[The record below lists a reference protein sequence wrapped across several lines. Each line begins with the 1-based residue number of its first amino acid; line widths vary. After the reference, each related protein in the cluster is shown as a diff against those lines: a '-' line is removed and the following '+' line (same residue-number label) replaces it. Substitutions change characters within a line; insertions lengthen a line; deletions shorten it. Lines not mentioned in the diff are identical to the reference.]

1 MAKKDLETLPNWRD
15 AFNSPT
21 TVRNQRTKDNVGIL
35 LYAYTPVLVIFQD
48 VTKSLFGWP
57 AKQFD
62 CVIELYG
69 TLGPISLLELLT
81 AVRTISSAF
90 FQIMMVW
97 MNFCIIW
104 YDIAVIPGYGRLS
117 SADLHILPPIPDDD
131 DHQQQHQQ
139 NIVIIIN
146 ECIGLWSAGID
157 LLKIS
162 RGHWLCKKAIN
173 SVHFWFPFTLPIV
186 RADKSKLDFWIAP
199 NNTFIQSTFSYFYYW
214 QFVIIIFSGT
224 GVCLSR
230 HFHCKVLWSIPTPL
244 KHLELLIKRSWSIQL
259 EDRYSLFYMT
269 YDLLSAIG

>member
-21 TVRNQRTKDNVGIL
+21 TVRNQRTKDNEGILL

-90 FQIMMVW
+90 FQIIMVW

-104 YDIAVIPGYGRLS
+104 YDIAVIPGAFKCWFTYS
-117 SADLHILPPIPDDD
+117 STHSWWWWSPAAASAEHCHHHQWMYWHLVSRDWSSQDL
-131 DHQQQHQQ
+131 
-139 NIVIIIN
+139 
-146 ECIGLWSAGID
+146 
-157 LLKIS
+157 
-162 RGHWLCKKAIN
+162 
-173 SVHFWFPFTLPIV
+173 
-186 RADKSKLDFWIAP
+186 
-199 NNTFIQSTFSYFYYW
+199 
-214 QFVIIIFSGT
+214 
-224 GVCLSR
+224 
-230 HFHCKVLWSIPTPL
+230 
-244 KHLELLIKRSWSIQL
+244 
-259 EDRYSLFYMT
+259 
-269 YDLLSAIG
+269 

>member
-104 YDIAVIPGYGRLS
+104 YDIAVIPGAFKCWFTYS
-117 SADLHILPPIPDDD
+117 STHSWWWWSPAAVSAEHCHHHQWMYWHLVSRDWSSQDL
-131 DHQQQHQQ
+131 
-139 NIVIIIN
+139 
-146 ECIGLWSAGID
+146 
-157 LLKIS
+157 
-162 RGHWLCKKAIN
+162 
-173 SVHFWFPFTLPIV
+173 
-186 RADKSKLDFWIAP
+186 
-199 NNTFIQSTFSYFYYW
+199 
-214 QFVIIIFSGT
+214 
-224 GVCLSR
+224 
-230 HFHCKVLWSIPTPL
+230 
-244 KHLELLIKRSWSIQL
+244 
-259 EDRYSLFYMT
+259 
-269 YDLLSAIG
+269 

>member
-57 AKQFD
+57 AKQFG

-90 FQIMMVW
+90 FEIIMVW

-104 YDIAVIPGYGRLS
+104 YDSCDAWVFQVLIYIFFHPFLMMMITSSSISRTLS
-117 SADLHILPPIPDDD
+117 SSSMNVLAFG
-131 DHQQQHQQ
+131 QQ
-139 NIVIIIN
+139 
-146 ECIGLWSAGID
+146 GLIF
-157 LLKIS
+157 S
-162 RGHWLCKKAIN
+162 RSLGVTGYARRPL
-173 SVHFWFPFTLPIV
+173 
-186 RADKSKLDFWIAP
+186 
-199 NNTFIQSTFSYFYYW
+199 IQS
-214 QFVIIIFSGT
+214 IFDS
-224 GVCLSR
+224 LSP
-230 HFHCKVLWSIPTPL
+230 S
-244 KHLELLIKRSWSIQL
+244 Q
-259 EDRYSLFYMT
+259 
-269 YDLLSAIG
+269 

>member
-48 VTKSLFGWP
+48 VTKSLFGWL

-90 FQIMMVW
+90 FQIIMVW

-104 YDIAVIPGYGRLS
+104 YDIAVMPGSFIVLIYIFFHPFLMMMITSSSISRTLS
-117 SADLHILPPIPDDD
+117 SSSMNVLAFG
-131 DHQQQHQQ
+131 QQ
-139 NIVIIIN
+139 
-146 ECIGLWSAGID
+146 GLIF
-157 LLKIS
+157 S
-162 RGHWLCKKAIN
+162 RSLGVTGYARRPL
-173 SVHFWFPFTLPIV
+173 
-186 RADKSKLDFWIAP
+186 
-199 NNTFIQSTFSYFYYW
+199 IQS
-214 QFVIIIFSGT
+214 IFDS
-224 GVCLSR
+224 LSP
-230 HFHCKVLWSIPTPL
+230 S
-244 KHLELLIKRSWSIQL
+244 Q
-259 EDRYSLFYMT
+259 
-269 YDLLSAIG
+269 

>member
-90 FQIMMVW
+90 FEIIMVW

-104 YDIAVIPGYGRLS
+104 YDIYCCDAWVFQVLIYIFFHPFLMMMITSSSISRTLS
-117 SADLHILPPIPDDD
+117 SSSMNVLAFG
-131 DHQQQHQQ
+131 QQ
-139 NIVIIIN
+139 
-146 ECIGLWSAGID
+146 GLIF
-157 LLKIS
+157 S
-162 RGHWLCKKAIN
+162 RSLGVTGYARRPL
-173 SVHFWFPFTLPIV
+173 
-186 RADKSKLDFWIAP
+186 
-199 NNTFIQSTFSYFYYW
+199 IQS
-214 QFVIIIFSGT
+214 IFDS
-224 GVCLSR
+224 LSP
-230 HFHCKVLWSIPTPL
+230 S
-244 KHLELLIKRSWSIQL
+244 Q
-259 EDRYSLFYMT
+259 
-269 YDLLSAIG
+269 

>member
-57 AKQFD
+57 AKQFG

-90 FQIMMVW
+90 FEIIMVW

-104 YDIAVIPGYGRLS
+104 YDSCDAWVFQVLIYIFFLPFLMMMITSSSISRTLS
-117 SADLHILPPIPDDD
+117 SSSMNVLAFG
-131 DHQQQHQQ
+131 QQ
-139 NIVIIIN
+139 
-146 ECIGLWSAGID
+146 GLIF
-157 LLKIS
+157 S
-162 RGHWLCKKAIN
+162 RSLGVTGYARRPL
-173 SVHFWFPFTLPIV
+173 
-186 RADKSKLDFWIAP
+186 
-199 NNTFIQSTFSYFYYW
+199 IQS
-214 QFVIIIFSGT
+214 IFDS
-224 GVCLSR
+224 LSP
-230 HFHCKVLWSIPTPL
+230 S
-244 KHLELLIKRSWSIQL
+244 Q
-259 EDRYSLFYMT
+259 
-269 YDLLSAIG
+269 